1 MNDSHP
7 IVRQIPSDRSV
18 WLALLAAEWRSWR
31 NGLIG
36 LTLLWVIGL
45 WILLL
50 FSHPG
55 FLLGIGLLYCIL
67 LAGAHGGSDVIDG
80 TEEFSFALPPGRGP
94 LFLARMVPGLGFI
107 LLIGVGGGL
116 ALAADLPQRGWSLVF
131 SSGLTE
137 PFAPVRD
144 SYWYPL
150 AVCLPLAVFAITFVA
165 ASLAR
170 SRGAVA
176 VAWLAGVLGGAA
188 VMGLG
193 MVVESML
200 WNEVNGLLSC
210 PALVAAATLVL
221 LLGYHLYLR
230 KEATKS
236 GGQPSG
242 TSGFWTW
249 TLVAVGVLL
258 GLMILSVLFL
268 RVQAVP
274 VRQEDQPRLQPQHL
288 EQQRSQAPRPGQ
300 R

>member
-7 IVRQIPSDRSV
+7 TVRQIPSDRSV
-18 WLALLAAEWRSWR
+18 WLALLAAEWRTWR

-36 LTLLWVIGL
+36 LTLLWVIGF

-107 LLIGVGGGL
+107 LLIGGGGGL
-116 ALAADLPQRGWSLVF
+116 ALATDLPQFGWSLVF

-150 AVCLPLAVFAITFVA
+150 AVCLPLAVFAITFVS

-170 SRGAVA
+170 SRGVVA
-176 VAWLAGVLGGAA
+176 VAWLAGLLGGAA

-193 MVVESML
+193 MVVENLL

-210 PALVAAATLVL
+210 PALVAVATLVL
-221 LLGYHLYLR
+221 LSGYHLYLR

-236 GGQPSG
+236 GGQASG
-242 TSGFWTW
+242 GSGFWTW

-258 GLMILSVLFL
+258 GLMILAVLFL
-268 RVQAVP
+268 RVRVVGEGTQH
-274 VRQEDQPRLQPQHL
+274 RLQQQHL
-288 EQQRSQAPRPGQ
+288 EQQRSQSPPPSQ